1 MVGILLLIYVKK
13 QLIST
18 ITNIDSEVIKTGFEG
33 HVGNK
38 GACLIRFQIYD
49 TEISV
54 CDCHLEAG
62 NKKLKRRIES
72 IQTIHEKAF

>member
-1 MVGILLLIYVKK
+1 
-13 QLIST
+13 
-18 ITNIDSEVIKTGFEG
+18 VIKTGFEG